1 MEETKSLKR
10 VDVPDGKYQGIQGGY
25 ELEIALPNGTLS
37 APIKLNN
44 GIRCMDCGCLVEII
58 DGWAYVREYVKRDD
72 SAPAAFSTTQE
83 AYIRRLLNCLQSEPA
98 ASKYHREYDKTEGY
112 LQELAQLHGSV
123 LAGLIAAMEIHL
135 GK

>member
-1 MEETKSLKR
+1 MEEAKSLKQ
-10 VDVPDGKYQGIQGGY
+10 VDIPDGKYQGIQGGY

-44 GIRCMDCGCLVEII
+44 GIRCVNCGCRVEII
-58 DGWAYVREYVKRDD
+58 DGWVYVLEYVKDD
-72 SAPAAFSTTQE
+72 NHLAFPTPQQ
-83 AYIRRLLNCLQSEPA
+83 AYIKRLLNCLQSEPT

-123 LAGLIAAMEIHL
+123 LAGLLVAMEKHL